1 MSLDLEILDAFEKPG
16 NVLVPD
22 LKGYDYVPT
31 IIEYDEYPFMMSPG
45 GFCLTFPM
53 ANAGQKTKKCL
64 RLWFNDK
71 ARVDNLAHIKNV
83 AGYFNLHQP
92 HYVVKY
98 KYVEQALRLLNGK
111 VIPGVVMDWIEGDT
125 LIEYVRKN
133 YRKANV
139 MRSLAKTF
147 YNMVDYLNHNNMA
160 HGDLSGE
167 NIIVTSMGNMVLID
181 YDSFF
186 VKGQPTNIEQPTKGV
201 PAYQHPAREAN
212 QFLNTY
218 MDFFSQQIIY
228 LSLIAIAEKPS
239 LFNSDSDKELIF
251 QNSDLSS
258 QTALVNSAAYKAIA
272 SIPNQEVK
280 DRLEDLRKDIALPL
294 DKVRSLTAIYDR
306 DKEKRR
312 REEEVRNRPKP
323 QDRVVPKEN
332 KEVKRTVSSFAS
344 FCGYC
349 GYRFPIERDN
359 AYYCPI
365 CGSKRAIIHQT
376 YDN

>member
-1 MSLDLEILDAFEKPG
+1 
-16 NVLVPD
+16 
-22 LKGYDYVPT
+22 
-31 IIEYDEYPFMMSPG
+31 
-45 GFCLTFPM
+45 
-53 ANAGQKTKKCL
+53 
-64 RLWFNDK
+64 
-71 ARVDNLAHIKNV
+71 
-83 AGYFNLHQP
+83 
-92 HYVVKY
+92 
-98 KYVEQALRLLNGK
+98 
-111 VIPGVVMDWIEGDT
+111 
-125 LIEYVRKN
+125 
-133 YRKANV
+133 
-139 MRSLAKTF
+139 
-147 YNMVDYLNHNNMA
+147 
-160 HGDLSGE
+160 
-167 NIIVTSMGNMVLID
+167 
-181 YDSFF
+181 
-186 VKGQPTNIEQPTKGV
+186 
-201 PAYQHPAREAN
+201 
-212 QFLNTY
+212 

-294 DKVRSLTAIYDR
+294 DKVRSLTAIYDWE
-306 DKEKRR
+306 KEKRR
-312 REEEVRNRPKP
+312 RDEEVRNRPKP

-332 KEVKRTVSSFAS
+332 KEVKRRVSSFAS